1 MRNRL
6 LAAAFAIQALLV
18 LSPAVL
24 AADAVSQQIQMR
36 VEQLRASGQLT
47 VAGVPIASV
56 HLIPELYER
65 RQFSPAWQSS
75 ERVGELIEL
84 IGRAEEE
91 GLTPVDY
98 NYAALAKLQL
108 EPQLDAGARAEFD
121 LLLTDSLTRYGYH
134 LRFGK
139 VNPADLDS
147 NWNLKRDLA
156 GKDPALVIQA
166 AIDSD
171 SLEAFI
177 DKTLERG
184 PYYYR
189 MKEVL
194 AEYRQKE
201 AQGGWPQVPAGETL
215 KPGMRGER
223 VVALRERLRATGEYR
238 APVPSDPA
246 LYDEGLEQAVRVFQ
260 ADHELDADGAVGKN
274 TLAALNVSAA
284 ERVDQIRVN
293 LERTRWVFRDIAQ
306 TRNFVLVNIA
316 AFKAMLVRDLKV
328 VWSTPV
334 QVGLTYRK
342 TPVFAADMKY
352 LVFNPTWTVPPSILQ
367 KDILPKAKKDPGY
380 LQKKGLKVIDS
391 AGKEI
396 NPASLDWNTITPS
409 NFRYQIRQ
417 EPGPN
422 NALGQVKFIFPNPH
436 FVFLHDT
443 SHREYFD
450 RTVRT
455 FSSGC
460 IRVKDPKQL
469 AELLLDDSE
478 KWNASAIETAI
489 DSKKTQTVHLKKPMA
504 VMLLYWTLSV
514 ADPDKPKF
522 LVDVYERDQPILD
535 ALNGEFKYSLPKGM
549 PAWATES

>member
-6 LAAAFAIQALLV
+6 LAAALAVQALLV
-18 LSPAVL
+18 LLPAVS
-24 AADAVSQQIQMR
+24 AADAVSQQIQTR

-47 VAGVPIASV
+47 AAGVPIASV
-56 HLIPELYER
+56 NLIPVLYER
-65 RQFSPAWQSS
+65 RQFSPAWQS
-75 ERVGELIEL
+75 RARIDELIDL
-84 IGRAEEE
+84 LGRAEEE
-91 GLTPVDY
+91 GLTPADY
-98 NYAALAKLQL
+98 NHEVLVKLQRANPS
-108 EPQLDAGARAEFD
+108 EPGERAEFD
-121 LLLTDSLTRYGYH
+121 MLLTDSLTRYGYH

-147 NWNLKRDLA
+147 NWNLERDLG
-156 GKDPALVIQA
+156 GKDPAVVIQA

-171 SLEAFI
+171 SLHAFI
-177 DKTLERG
+177 DKTLGRG

-194 AEYRQKE
+194 AEYRRIE
-201 AQGGWPQVPAGETL
+201 AQGGWPRVPEGETL
-215 KPGMRGER
+215 KPGMRSER
-223 VVALRERLRATGEYR
+223 VAALRERLRATGEYQ
-238 APVPSDPA
+238 ASVASDPT
-246 LYDEGLEQAVRVFQ
+246 LYDDALEQAVRLFQ
-260 ADHELDADGAVGKN
+260 LNHELDVDGAVGKN
-274 TLAALNVSAA
+274 TLAALNVSAS

-293 LERTRWVFRDIAQ
+293 LERTRWVFRDLAETPKI
-306 TRNFVLVNIA
+306 VIVNIA
-316 AFKAMLVRDLKV
+316 GFKAMLVQDLEV

-334 QVGLTYRK
+334 QVGQTYRK
-342 TPVFAADMKY
+342 TPIFTADMKY
-352 LVFNPTWTVPPSILQ
+352 LVFNPTWTVPPGILR

-380 LQKKGLKVIDS
+380 FQKKGLKVVDA
-391 AGKEI
+391 AGKEV
-396 NPASLDWNTITPS
+396 NPASLDWNAITPS

-417 EPGPN
+417 DPGPD

-460 IRVKDPKQL
+460 IRVKDPLKL
-469 AELLLDDSE
+469 AELLLDDPE
-478 KWNASAIETAI
+478 KWNAAAIEATI
-489 DSKKTQTVHLKKPMA
+489 DTKKTQTVYLKKPIP

-514 ADPDKPKF
+514 EEAGNPKF
-522 LVDVYERDQPILD
+522 LVDVYARDQPILD

-549 PAWATES
+549 PDWASES